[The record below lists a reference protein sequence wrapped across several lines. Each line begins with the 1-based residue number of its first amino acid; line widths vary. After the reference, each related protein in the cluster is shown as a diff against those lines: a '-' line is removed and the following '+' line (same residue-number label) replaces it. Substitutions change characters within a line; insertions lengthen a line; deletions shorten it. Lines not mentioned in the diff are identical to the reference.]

1 MEKLFTFILAIVTCY
16 NVYAIDETRFENIVG
31 TEVVLYLQGQPIRE
45 YPIEESRSL
54 MCFPKVINNNG
65 TLIIT
70 SEGLIENV
78 HIVITDSTGMAVDN
92 EYVNLSHAGIRVQL
106 PDTDDNEVFK
116 IEIEYG
122 DTYLYGMID

>member
-1 MEKLFTFILAIVTCY
+1 MEKLFTFILAIVAFC

-31 TEVVLYLQGQPIRE
+31 TEVVLYLHGRPLDTKSTIKPRSVVS
-45 YPIEESRSL
+45 YPH
-54 MCFPKVINNNG
+54 VINNNG

-70 SEGLIENV
+70 SEMLIEDV
-78 HIVITDSTGMAVDN
+78 HIVITDSTGMVVAN

-106 PDTDDNEVFK
+106 PNTDDNEVFK

-122 DTYLYGMID
+122 DTYLYGIID